1 MTANIR
7 KFEEIDTD
15 NTFNMN
21 PEEIKSIKDKIKKS
35 VVKSFY
41 IPIEQKEIGIV
52 NTDTDK
58 IEIVVK
64 VNMILDLKDMHKDD
78 LELVY
83 EEANITEQFRK
94 YYPCNYLYLLGDY
107 TVVQ

>member
-52 NTDTDK
+52 NRYK
-58 IEIVVK
+58 Q
-64 VNMILDLKDMHKDD
+64 N
-78 LELVY
+78 
-83 EEANITEQFRK
+83 
-94 YYPCNYLYLLGDY
+94 
-107 TVVQ
+107 